1 MLMKAQE
8 CMARET
14 AATGQ
19 TDLSRSQSPGSHRKS
34 GAVSEHVRWLVWF
47 TVLGLASYVIASH
60 YVVGSVEVSGPSM
73 APTINDSDYYFLD
86 HLTYLWRKPQR
97 GDIVVIRDP
106 LDDTQSVKRVVGT
119 PGELLAV
126 KNGKVYLDGE
136 ELCEPY
142 LSRGSRTQAFSTS
155 QLQVIRC
162 RKGDYVVFGDNRSNS
177 IDSRLYGPIQRANI
191 LGLVLR

>member
-1 MLMKAQE
+1 MMAQE

-19 TDLSRSQSPGSHRKS
+19 MDLSRSQSPESNRKS

-86 HLTYLWRKPQR
+86 HLTYLWRAPQR

-106 LDDTQSVKRVVGT
+106 TDDSRSVKRVVGT

-126 KNGKVYLDGE
+126 KNGKIYLDGE
-136 ELCEPY
+136 ELREPY

-155 QLQVIRC
+155 QQQVIRC
-162 RKGDYVVFGDNRSNS
+162 RKGDYAVFGDNRGNS